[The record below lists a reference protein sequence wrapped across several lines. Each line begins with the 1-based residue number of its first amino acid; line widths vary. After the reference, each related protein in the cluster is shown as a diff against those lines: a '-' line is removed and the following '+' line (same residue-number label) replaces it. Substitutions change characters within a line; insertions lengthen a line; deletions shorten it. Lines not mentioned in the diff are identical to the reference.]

1 MIRDKSHRYE
11 IVTRNEI
18 ASMKIATGYLYGL
31 ICD

>member
-1 MIRDKSHRYE
+1 MRLLHAAE

-18 ASMKIATGYLYGL
+18 ASMTIATGYLYGL